1 MIRSDIHVHT
11 TFCDGKNSAEEMISE
26 AISKDF
32 VSLGFSGHSYTSF
45 DDGWC
50 MSEED
55 TEKYIETTLSL
66 RKKYSGTIDILL
78 GTERDFFADE
88 DRHTYN
94 YIIGSSHY
102 VKVGNEYLTVDKS
115 AEEQT
120 KIINGYFGRDTFAF
134 IKAYYAQEAEIIKK
148 TNCDVIGHF
157 DLVTKFNEGGKMFDE
172 NSDAYKKIVY
182 QTLEELVISK
192 PIFEVNTGAM
202 TRGYR
207 TRPYPADFILDYVSV
222 HGCGLVLTSDCHKKA
237 LLGGFFDETEKRLHE
252 RGLNNIFCADL
263 KRFYSRKVKQISSKR
278 YRGCKETR
286 VSYSPEC

>member
-26 AISKDF
+26 AISKEF

-50 MSEED
+50 MSKEN
-55 TEKYIETTLSL
+55 TEKYIETVLSL

-88 DRHTYN
+88 DRHTYD
-94 YIIGSSHY
+94 YVIGSSHY

-115 AEEQT
+115 AEEQAR
-120 KIINGYFGRDTFAF
+120 IINDYFEKDTFAF

-157 DLVTKFNEGGKMFDE
+157 DLVTKFNESGKMFDE
-172 NSDAYKKIVY
+172 NSDIYKKIVY
-182 QTLEELVISK
+182 ETLEELVVSK
-192 PIFEVNTGAM
+192 PFFEVNTGAM

-207 TRPYPADFILDYVSV
+207 TRPYPADFILDYVSA
-222 HGCGLVLTSDCHKKA
+222 HGCGLVLTSDCHRKA
-237 LLGGFFDETEKRLHE
+237 LLGGFFNETEKRLRA
-252 RGLNNIFCADL
+252 RGLNNIFVLTPKGFIPAN
-263 KRFYSRKVKQISSKR
+263 
-278 YRGCKETR
+278 
-286 VSYSPEC
+286 